1 MIILNITGFM
11 LIFIIISNVLN
22 IYCILKS
29 NLFTVL
35 LELNIILCK
44 QINFIESQYKSM
56 NRI

>member
-1 MIILNITGFM
+1 M

>member
-1 MIILNITGFM
+1 M

-35 LELNIILCK
+35 LELNTFLTHPSLYV
-44 QINFIESQYKSM
+44 FGF
-56 NRI
+56 